1 MGLFDKFKQK
11 KEATPQASHPTIAP
25 NHKSSKKKN
34 TYQIRF
40 SHFCD
45 LTMFE
50 LCQTTPMGVISLN
63 GHPINAQNG
72 WAVCTQ
78 FPNPCACDM
87 AKKKDIL
94 YQIMGSK
101 LSTQIIEYLDKETG
115 DPVIQVYPEMIHI
128 FDGYEENYMERLNH
142 ASRRD
147 LQRQI
152 ALREKLISDFIA
164 RQK

>member
-1 MGLFDKFKQK
+1 MKLFDKFKSK
-11 KEATPQASHPTIAP
+11 KNASLQTPQAAIAP

-45 LTMFE
+45 LTMFK
-50 LCQTTPMGVISLN
+50 LCKTTPMGVATLN
-63 GHPINAQNG
+63 GREVNALNS
-72 WAVCTQ
+72 WAVCTE
-78 FPNPCACDM
+78 FPNPCASNM
-87 AKKKDIL
+87 VQKKDIL
-94 YQIMGSK
+94 YKIMGSK

-115 DPVIQVYPEMIHI
+115 NPVIQVYPEMIHI
-128 FDGYEENYMERLNH
+128 FDGYEENYMEHLNH
-142 ASRRD
+142 ASRCD

-152 ALREKLISDFIA
+152 ALRERLISDFIA